1 MNFTKVR
8 RSKARKMSTRD
19 RQLRDWQQ
27 KSDYL
32 SNHYIGVAPLTFY
45 VSLGFAD
52 VSDEF
57 SLCTMNAKAPAGQ
70 RMKKYCDIIDMLADS
85 YGRDDAYVYPA
96 FYLNSYPKEI
106 LLHSLRCLYLDLD
119 YVTAASLRRLCE
131 HDFYGH
137 RPTFLVN
144 SGNGVHLVYVLSDSL
159 TTCRETKEQLSTI
172 HRKLLQAFAKHRFK
186 ADMNTGLSHAYR
198 VVSSKTKLGQRCTA
212 YRIGGTHDI
221 ADLAA
226 SVGMVWNDT
235 NPSYYKSEQTYEK
248 NAVRKSQQNQESARC
263 RQNPHALYD
272 CMLRGIEE
280 KTVEGHR
287 YTSLFALTCAGY
299 KCHVSMKKVRQDVL
313 YLANRLHLP
322 LYEAE
327 HALEACDEK
336 KALTVRAVTLESWL
350 GWKFARAKKRNGR
363 TRQEHLA
370 WVAEVRTAISRSRV
384 WQYLQSDPQASIAG
398 IARKLHMGRNTVAKY
413 VREKWQQIAAEAAAA
428 VREAV
433 NLMEEELEKETAS
446 TLLQSARKL
455 PASFIPSIRAPW
467 GELCSASS
475 AGEAKREAPRRN
487 LLSPVVSL
495 T

>member
-248 NAVRKSQQNQESARC
+248 KCGPQKSAKS
-263 RQNPHALYD
+263 
-272 CMLRGIEE
+272 GIG
-280 KTVEGHR
+280 TVP
-287 YTSLFALTCAGY
+287 SKSPCP
-299 KCHVSMKKVRQDVL
+299 V
-313 YLANRLHLP
+313 RLHAARHRGKDRRGASLHVAFRADLCRLQVP
-322 LYEAE
+322 CFHEKSPTGCPVLSKPPASA
-327 HALEACDEK
+327 AL
-336 KALTVRAVTLESWL
+336 R
-350 GWKFARAKKRNGR
+350 GR
-363 TRQEHLA
+363 TR
-370 WVAEVRTAISRSRV
+370 
-384 WQYLQSDPQASIAG
+384 P
-398 IARKLHMGRNTVAKY
+398 
-413 VREKWQQIAAEAAAA
+413 
-428 VREAV
+428 
-433 NLMEEELEKETAS
+433 
-446 TLLQSARKL
+446 
-455 PASFIPSIRAPW
+455 
-467 GELCSASS
+467 
-475 AGEAKREAPRRN
+475 
-487 LLSPVVSL
+487 
-495 T
+495 